1 MPVGEGL
8 HNALDVPPEC
18 FAGPSG
24 ATFPEDEEEEEF
36 SFQEMSSSQDY
47 EGAIN
52 FPRLCIQTSPNI
64 TGDFDDFIQMKCTAL
79 DLKDRFLTTG
89 CKNMDGF
96 LNGGILRSGLT
107 EFVGPSA
114 VGKTQMALQLSITAQ
129 LPEKHG
135 GLNSGVIYINTEG
148 PFPSHRLAQLCQHF
162 KTHHPDLPDIPMD
175 NILIKNIV
183 DTEMLLYCVTT
194 ELPSV
199 LKEGNVGLL
208 IVDSIA
214 ATFRSEYENDTISK
228 VNDLRVIGRSL
239 HDLAFYHKLVLV
251 CVNQVGAA
259 INEMPTGTV
268 ETMDFAPS
276 LGLAWRTLVNNRIV
290 MTKQEDTVRRLEVPF
305 SCYIPMR
312 SISFEVSAEG
322 IFSTDSGFRN
332 DMY

>member
-135 GLNSGVIYINTEG
+135 GLNSGKSLQYNDRLYGTTLLLYRSHSHSCKLLIGVIYINTEG

-183 DTEMLLYCVTT
+183 DTV
-194 ELPSV
+194 
-199 LKEGNVGLL
+199 
-208 IVDSIA
+208 
-214 ATFRSEYENDTISK
+214 
-228 VNDLRVIGRSL
+228 SL
-239 HDLAFYHKLVLV
+239 CK
-251 CVNQVGAA
+251 
-259 INEMPTGTV
+259 
-268 ETMDFAPS
+268 
-276 LGLAWRTLVNNRIV
+276 
-290 MTKQEDTVRRLEVPF
+290 
-305 SCYIPMR
+305 
-312 SISFEVSAEG
+312 
-322 IFSTDSGFRN
+322 
-332 DMY
+332 